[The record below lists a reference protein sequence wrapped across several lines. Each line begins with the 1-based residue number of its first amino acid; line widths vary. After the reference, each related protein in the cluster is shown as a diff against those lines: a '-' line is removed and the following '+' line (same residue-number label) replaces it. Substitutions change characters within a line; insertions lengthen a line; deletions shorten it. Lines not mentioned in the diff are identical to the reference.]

1 MLSQL
6 NRHEALIVN
15 VRFREAKKLSS
26 NKSVATF
33 ATEILSAPLFVV
45 VICKSSLHHHFGINI
60 FKTIKLGSPA
70 SPNTSSL
77 PSSLTTIPFFA
88 FPVKD

>member
-1 MLSQL
+1 M
-6 NRHEALIVN
+6 N

-45 VICKSSLHHHFGINI
+45 VICKSSL
-60 FKTIKLGSPA
+60 TPSP
-70 SPNTSSL
+70 SVSTYLKP
-77 PSSLTTIPFFA
+77 
-88 FPVKD
+88 